1 MKLADRITF
10 ETAIPT
16 STFEDIGELI
26 RRRLTRITH
35 SKRIKTVSSELPDFL
50 LVFALAV
57 KSGASV
63 TQTLI
68 YLKDKCRG
76 QISKELS
83 ELVTVVD
90 LGASLVEELRG
101 ISQRLPSPR
110 IEEFTQTLISNL
122 EFGAA
127 ISDALLEQ
135 SKSTSEELTR
145 NLAKQ
150 AASNETKMLI
160 PTIFLI
166 LPITVLFAIFPS
178 LAMLSEAI

>member
-1 MKLADRITF
+1 MKLADRITP
-10 ETAIPT
+10 EAAIPT
-16 STFEDIGELI
+16 FTFADIGALLR
-26 RRRLTRITH
+26 RRRLRFTH
-35 SKRIKTVSSELPDFL
+35 AKRIKTLASELPDFL

-63 TQTLI
+63 ALTLS
-68 YLKDKCRG
+68 YLKDRCRG
-76 QISKELS
+76 QISKELT
-83 ELVTVVD
+83 ELVTAID
-90 LGASLVEELRG
+90 LGASLVEELQS
-101 ISQRLPSPR
+101 IAQRLPSPR

-127 ISDALLEQ
+127 ISESLLEQ
-135 SKSTSEELTR
+135 SKSSSEELAR

-166 LPITVLFAIFPS
+166 LPITVLFAMFPS
-178 LAMLSEAI
+178 LAMLTEAI